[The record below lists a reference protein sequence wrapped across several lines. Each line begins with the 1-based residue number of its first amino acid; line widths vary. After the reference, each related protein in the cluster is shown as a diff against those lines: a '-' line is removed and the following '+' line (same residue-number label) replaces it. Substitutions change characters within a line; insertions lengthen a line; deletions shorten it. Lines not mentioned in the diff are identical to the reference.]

1 MGGYQKQKLIDSLID
16 SNKGM
21 EKRLAEME
29 KEQRALKLQI
39 LRNEQT
45 IQKRDKAIV
54 GLEDDKEA
62 LMRLV
67 AEQERQLND
76 F

>member
-29 KEQRALKLQI
+29 MEQRALKLQI

>member
-1 MGGYQKQKLIDSLID
+1 
-16 SNKGM
+16 M

-54 GLEDDKEA
+54 GLEEDKEA
-62 LMRLV
+62 LMRLG